1 MKIPVLDRTTLTKGS
16 ALRRLAFMMACLFVF
31 DLFVPSILQ
40 RLEAHHYEER
50 VLFRFENSD
59 LFALGP
65 AVAYLREHPR
75 ASRRRVI
82 FLGNSMT
89 FGYLLA
95 AGDTL
100 PAQFAKRRLDTRV
113 FNMGINSQELGTS
126 YLVGKAIIDS
136 VDVLFVQTVGE
147 TANPILASLI
157 PVDDSDS
164 ARFHL
169 TPPNRLERQLR
180 ALLGRVW
187 RLYGANER
195 LQAAMFG
202 TSTREYIYLHHRDI
216 LLRIARPGYKP
227 APAPAMASGGAR
239 PVLRVPLQREA
250 PAAQHIAGIPN
261 VLIDFAELAR
271 THKRRVVFIQYEY
284 ANRGDDTAAAQFNAA
299 YAPFAEMMI
308 VQVPQTLTI
317 DGQHL
322 NEEGCR
328 LVAEA
333 LDENERKAAGAR

>member
-1 MKIPVLDRTTLTKGS
+1 MPDRTTLTKSS
-16 ALRRLAFMMACLFVF
+16 ALRRLAFMLACLFAF
-31 DLFVPSILQ
+31 DLFVPSMLE
-40 RLEAHHYEER
+40 RLEAQHYEER
-50 VLFRFENSD
+50 VVFRFENSD

-113 FNMGINSQELGTS
+113 FNMGVNSQELGTS

-147 TANPILASLI
+147 GANPILGSLI

-164 ARFHL
+164 ARFQL
-169 TPPNRLERQLR
+169 GPPNRLERRLQ
-180 ALLGRVW
+180 ALIGRIW
-187 RLYGANER
+187 CLYGANER
-195 LQAAMFG
+195 IQAALFG

-216 LLRIARPGYKP
+216 LLRLFRPEYKP
-227 APAPAMASGGAR
+227 APAPAVVSTGAR
-239 PVLRVPLQREA
+239 PVLRVPLQSGT
-250 PAAQHIAGIPN
+250 PAAKHVAGIPN
-261 VLIDFAELAR
+261 VLIDFAKLAR
-271 THKRRVVFIQYEY
+271 AHKRRVVFIQYEY
-284 ANRGDDTAAAQFNAA
+284 ATRGDDTAAAQFNAV
-299 YAPFAEMMI
+299 YAPSAEMII
-308 VQVPQTLTI
+308 VQVPQKLTI

-333 LDENERKAAGAR
+333 LDENERKAVGAR